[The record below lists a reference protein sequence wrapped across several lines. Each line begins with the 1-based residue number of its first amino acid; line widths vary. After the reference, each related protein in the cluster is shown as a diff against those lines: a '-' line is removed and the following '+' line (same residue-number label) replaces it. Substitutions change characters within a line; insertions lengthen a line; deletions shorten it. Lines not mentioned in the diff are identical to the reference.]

1 MRITSKGQVTIPQ
14 EIREQCGLM
23 PHTQVRFLVENGRV
37 LIEKESGEGSPGSE
51 GLQRL
56 RRARLRTRL
65 STDELLALSRGEE
78 HP

>member
-1 MRITSKGQVTIPQ
+1 MRITSKCQVTINQ
-14 EIREQCGLM
+14 EIREQCGLLS
-23 PHTQVRFLVENGRV
+23 HTQVRFVVEDDRV
-37 LIEKESGEGSPGSE
+37 LIEKEPAQDSPGSE

-78 HP
+78 QP